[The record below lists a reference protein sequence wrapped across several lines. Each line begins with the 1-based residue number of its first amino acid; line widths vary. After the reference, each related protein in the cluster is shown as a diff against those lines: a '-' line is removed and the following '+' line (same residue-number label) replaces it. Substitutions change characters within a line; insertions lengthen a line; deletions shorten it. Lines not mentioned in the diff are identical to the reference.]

1 MKKSRMTAVLLGA
14 LLAAQSSAVP
24 ASALH
29 TNELHVQS
37 ARSTTMRLENG
48 EIYSEGTV
56 SNGISDK
63 AKSANLPESYDLRE
77 QGLVTS
83 VKNQYNF
90 GTCWAFAA
98 LASLE
103 SSLIEKDP
111 MVDLCEWSL
120 AYTTYC
126 DEFGFAYRDDIDTL
140 FDEGGL
146 FEYAAP
152 MLTAGIGCVDEG
164 YFGYDYGDLEILNC
178 GLVQDDWRAARY
190 CQTTECVMMR
200 YWRYGNNFADELKA
214 VKNAIYEGH
223 VLSIDF
229 DHTDAA
235 YNEDNHCYYY
245 TYDAHS
251 GEEVY
256 GHAVALVGWDDNF
269 PASQFNDRPE
279 GNGAFL
285 CRNSWGTEWGNDG
298 YFWISY
304 YDESIGEIFYV
315 EGDSVDEYR
324 DIHQYDEYGNWN
336 SLCLNDD
343 ENEEEFTADTV
354 AYAANVFTAEED
366 CYVTAAMICTA
377 MTDED
382 YEIIVYSDLA
392 NPADPASGV
401 ASGVTGGHVS
411 EVGYHTVDLN
421 DPVFVP
427 AGAKYAVTVRYSGDA
442 GYHLACEGAYRS
454 VTYNNDGTED
464 LYEGEIYS
472 RIMKDRQRGQ
482 SFVSPDGVN
491 WEDLYDAGYEYDS
504 FEYADLSQEE
514 IDWYLETFGNYPLS
528 YESENVHTNVCLKAF
543 TQPADKV
550 IFSETNGRVPLGTEI
565 SLSSWTDGPI
575 WYRIDDGDFTLYEE
589 PIVYT
594 GGETRIVASAGD
606 GREYEINYTPAK
618 PAISSIL
625 VKEDCDGFEW
635 MEYLLP
641 DKDGYF
647 FNSFDTSEYVTITP
661 MSTGRIYLGGEEI
674 ESGEEVTIYIGGD
687 TPQTF
692 VTLTVEEN
700 GMSEEYTLL
709 FQDSVN
715 YMVGDVDGNWMV
727 DAMDAADVLVYA
739 AEIGAGADPVLP
751 DELWSTRADATYD
764 GQVDSTD
771 AAEILYIAAIEG
783 AGSAMG

>member
-1 MKKSRMTAVLLGA
+1 MKKQRITAVLLGA

-29 TNELHVQS
+29 TRDLHVQS

-48 EIYSEGTV
+48 EVVSEGTV
-56 SNGISDK
+56 SNGISEK
-63 AKSANLPESYDLRE
+63 AKAAILPESYDLRE

-103 SSLIEKDP
+103 SSLIRKDP
-111 MVDLCEWSL
+111 TVDLCEWSL

-126 DEFGFAYRDDIDTL
+126 DEFGFAYRDDVETL

-146 FEYAAP
+146 YCYAAP
-152 MLTAGIGCVDEG
+152 MLAAGIGSVNEG
-164 YFGYDYGDLEILNC
+164 YFGYEYGDLDILNC
-178 GLVQDDWRAARY
+178 GMVQEDWRNARY
-190 CQTTECVMMR
+190 CQTTECVTMR
-200 YWRYGNNFADELKA
+200 FWRYSENFEDELKA
-214 VKNAIYEGH
+214 VKNAVYEGH

-235 YNEDNHCYYY
+235 YNEDNHSYCY
-245 TYDAHS
+245 TYDAYS
-251 GEEVY
+251 GEDVY
-256 GHAVALVGWDDNF
+256 GHAVALVGWDDNY
-269 PASQFNDRPE
+269 PASEFNSRPE

-285 CRNSWGTEWGNDG
+285 CRNSWGMEWGNDG
-298 YFWISY
+298 YFWLSY

-343 ENEEEFTADTV
+343 ENEEEFVADTV

-377 MTDED
+377 LTDED
-382 YEIIVYSDLA
+382 YEIIVYSNLT
-392 NPADPASGV
+392 NPNDPSSGTAST
-401 ASGVTGGHVS
+401 VTGGHVS
-411 EVGYHTVDLN
+411 EVGYHTIDLN

-491 WEDLYDAGYEYDS
+491 WEDLYDAGYEIDRIEYD
-504 FEYADLSQEE
+504 DITQEE
-514 IDWYLETFGNYPLS
+514 IDWYLEIFGNYPLS

-550 IFSETNGRVPLGTEI
+550 RFSEESGRVLPGTNI
-565 SLSSWTDGPI
+565 HLSSRTGGPI
-575 WYRIDDGDFTLYEE
+575 WYSIDGGEFTQYEE

-594 GGETRIVASAGD
+594 GGETRIVARAGD

-625 VKEDCDGFEW
+625 LKEDWGW
-635 MEYLLP
+635 SEYLLR
-641 DKDGYF
+641 DRDGYF
-647 FNSFDTSEYVTITP
+647 FNSYDTTEYVTITP

-687 TPQTF
+687 EPQTF

-700 GMSEEYTLL
+700 GMSQDYTLL
-709 FQDSVN
+709 FEDSEN
-715 YMVGDVDGNWMV
+715 YLVGDADNNWMV
-727 DAMDAADVLVYA
+727 DATDAAAVLVYA

-751 DELWSTRADATYD
+751 DELWYTRADATID
-764 GQVDSTD
+764 GTVDALD
-771 AAEILYIAAIEG
+771 AAEILIIAAIEG
-783 AGSAMG
+783 VGSAQG

>member
-48 EIYSEGTV
+48 KIVSEGTV

-63 AKSANLPESYDLRE
+63 AKSADLPAAYDLRKD
-77 QGLVTS
+77 GLVTS
-83 VKNQYNF
+83 VKNQYDY

-103 SSLIEKDP
+103 SSLIRKDP
-111 MVDLCEWSL
+111 TVDLCEWSL

-146 FEYAAP
+146 YCYAAP
-152 MLTAGIGCVDEG
+152 MLAAGIGSVNEG
-164 YFGYDYGDLEILNC
+164 YFGYEYGDLGILNC
-178 GLVQDDWRAARY
+178 GMVQEDWRNARY
-190 CQTTECVMMR
+190 CQTTECVTMR
-200 YWRYGNNFADELKA
+200 FWKYSENFEDELKA
-214 VKNAIYEGH
+214 VKNAVYEGH

-229 DHTDAA
+229 DYTDAA
-235 YNEDNHCYYY
+235 YNAENHCYYY
-245 TYDAHS
+245 NYDAYS
-251 GEEVY
+251 EEESY

-269 PASQFNDRPE
+269 PASQFNDLPE

-285 CRNSWGTEWGNDG
+285 CRNSWGEQWGDDG
-298 YFWISY
+298 YFWLSY
-304 YDESIGEIFYV
+304 YDESIGELFYV
-315 EGDSVDEYR
+315 EGDPVDKYR

-343 ENEEEFTADTV
+343 ENEEEFVADTV

-382 YEIIVYSDLA
+382 YEIIVYSDLTD
-392 NPADPASGV
+392 PADPSSGV
-401 ASGVTGGHVS
+401 ASTVTGGHVS
-411 EVGYHTVDLN
+411 EIGYHTIDLN
-421 DPVFVP
+421 DPIFVP

-464 LYEGEIYS
+464 IYEGEIYS
-472 RIMKDRQRGQ
+472 RIMKDHQRGQ
-482 SFVSPDGVN
+482 SFVSPDGMN
-491 WEDLYDAGYEYDS
+491 WEDLYDVGYEH
-504 FEYADLSQEE
+504 EYVEYTDIRQED
-514 IDWYLETFGNYPLS
+514 IDWYLENYGNYAIA
-528 YESENVHTNVCLKAF
+528 YESENVHTNICLKAF

-550 IFSETNGRVPLGTEI
+550 RFTEESGRVLPGTNI
-565 SLSSWTDGPI
+565 YLSSWIDGPI
-575 WYRIDDGDFTLYEE
+575 WYSIDGSEFTQYEE

-594 GGETRIVASAGD
+594 GGETRIVARAGD
-606 GREYEINYTPAK
+606 GREYELNCTPAK
-618 PAISSIL
+618 PALSSIL
-625 VKEDCDGFEW
+625 IKEQCVGYEW
-635 MEYLLP
+635 AEYLFR
-641 DKDGYF
+641 DRDGYF
-647 FNSFDTSEYVTITP
+647 FNSYDTTEYATITP
-661 MSTGRIYLGGEEI
+661 MSTGQIYLGGEEI

-687 TPQTF
+687 APQTF

-700 GMSEEYTLL
+700 GMTQDYTIL

-715 YMVGDVDGNWMV
+715 YLVGDVDGNWVV
-727 DAMDAADVLVYA
+727 DATDAAEVLVYA
-739 AEIGAGADPVLP
+739 AAIGAGADPLLP
-751 DELWSTRADATYD
+751 DELWSARADATYD
-764 GQVDSTD
+764 GKVDSTD
-771 AAEILYIAAIEG
+771 AAEILYIAAVHG
-783 AGSAMG
+783 AGSAVG